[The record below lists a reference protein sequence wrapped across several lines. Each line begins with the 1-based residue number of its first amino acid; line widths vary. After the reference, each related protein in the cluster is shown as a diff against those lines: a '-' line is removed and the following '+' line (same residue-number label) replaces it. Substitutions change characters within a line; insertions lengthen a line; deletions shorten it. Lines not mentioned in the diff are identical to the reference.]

1 MRQKFILTT
10 RASGSYKKKNM
21 GNINLNKIHKLLV
34 FRNIYSTPNEYMD
47 EANSLPQIELDTEP
61 LYKIDIPSKMLFTPK
76 LHYYAQVLEN
86 EVNRYLNA
94 VNNLLEIEEGGE
106 NEELAKYMIKDTRES
121 VVTLIK
127 EANRQLACVDFHGT
141 YWKSQIYGTPDL
153 MTWGGIIESSAY
165 YRYMIAQ
172 LVRCWLELQDRY
184 AYIIGKHKYDA
195 FMFYTTFLERTP
207 EKEIEICHT
216 EKYIEETKKFKK
228 SRTDCCFLYDN
239 QEYFA
244 TAIQELTNKLKQ
256 FKLIPEDI
264 DYKQMESIFRGHPCR
279 RTIPWLGDKHIL
291 TSFIK
296 GICNDDD
303 PIVATWPE
311 GTSKWDVVSQR
322 FVDEDGNNMPNL
334 RQETPR
340 KKSQTIVTELI
351 DSLKAYM

>member
-1 MRQKFILTT
+1 MHDEDIPNLDKF
-10 RASGSYKKKNM
+10 
-21 GNINLNKIHKLLV
+21 HELLL
-34 FRNIYSTPNEYMD
+34 FKNIYSSHNEYMD

-76 LHYYAQVLEN
+76 LHYYAQIVEN

-94 VNNLLEIEEGGE
+94 VNNLLETKEGG
-106 NEELAKYMIKDTRES
+106 NEELTKYMIKDTRDS

-127 EANRQLACVDFHGT
+127 EADRQLAFCDPHKAYWISFYSGT
-141 YWKSQIYGTPDL
+141 LDL
-153 MTWGGIIESSAY
+153 MTWGKTIESSAY

-207 EKEIEICHT
+207 EEEIKFCRT
-216 EKYIEETKKFKK
+216 DKYIEESKKFKK

-244 TAIQELTNKLKQ
+244 TSIQELTNKLKQ
-256 FKLIPEDI
+256 FELIPKEI
-264 DYKQMESIFRGHPCR
+264 DYKQMESIFRGHSCR
-279 RTIPWLGDKHIL
+279 TKIPWLGDNHIL
-291 TSFIK
+291 TSLIK
-296 GICNDDD
+296 GICNDDS
-303 PIVATWPE
+303 PIVITWPK

-322 FVDEDGNNMPNL
+322 FVDKDGKCLPNI
-334 RQETPR
+334 RQESAR
-340 KKSQTIVTELI
+340 KKSQTTVTELI
-351 DSLKAYM
+351 NAFKAYI

>member
-1 MRQKFILTT
+1 MVSMHDEDIPNLDKF
-10 RASGSYKKKNM
+10 
-21 GNINLNKIHKLLV
+21 HELLL
-34 FRNIYSTPNEYMD
+34 FKNIYSSHNEYMD

-76 LHYYAQVLEN
+76 LHYYAQIVEN

-94 VNNLLEIEEGGE
+94 VNNLLETKEGG
-106 NEELAKYMIKDTRES
+106 NEELTKYMIKDTRDS

-127 EANRQLACVDFHGT
+127 EADRQLAFCDPHKAYWISFYSGT
-141 YWKSQIYGTPDL
+141 LDL
-153 MTWGGIIESSAY
+153 MTWGKTIESSAY

-207 EKEIEICHT
+207 EEEIKFCRT
-216 EKYIEETKKFKK
+216 DKYIEESKKFKK

-244 TAIQELTNKLKQ
+244 TSIQELTNKLKQ
-256 FKLIPEDI
+256 FELIPKEI
-264 DYKQMESIFRGHPCR
+264 DYKQMESIFRGHSCR
-279 RTIPWLGDKHIL
+279 TKIPWLGDNHIL
-291 TSFIK
+291 TSLIK
-296 GICNDDD
+296 GICNDDS
-303 PIVATWPE
+303 PIVITWPK

-322 FVDEDGNNMPNL
+322 FVDKDGKCLPNI
-334 RQETPR
+334 RQESAR
-340 KKSQTIVTELI
+340 KKSQTTVTELI
-351 DSLKAYM
+351 NAFKAYI

>member
-1 MRQKFILTT
+1 
-10 RASGSYKKKNM
+10 
-21 GNINLNKIHKLLV
+21 
-34 FRNIYSTPNEYMD
+34 MD

-76 LHYYAQVLEN
+76 LHYYAQIVEN

-94 VNNLLEIEEGGE
+94 VNNLLETKEGG
-106 NEELAKYMIKDTRES
+106 NEELTKYMIKDTRDS

-127 EANRQLACVDFHGT
+127 EADRQLAFCDPHKAYWISFYSGT
-141 YWKSQIYGTPDL
+141 LDL
-153 MTWGGIIESSAY
+153 MTWGKTIESSAY

-207 EKEIEICHT
+207 EEEIKFCRT
-216 EKYIEETKKFKK
+216 DKYIEESKKFKK

-244 TAIQELTNKLKQ
+244 TSIQELTNKLKQ
-256 FKLIPEDI
+256 FELIPKEI
-264 DYKQMESIFRGHPCR
+264 DYKQMESIFRGHSCR
-279 RTIPWLGDKHIL
+279 TKIPWLGDNHIL
-291 TSFIK
+291 TSLIK
-296 GICNDDD
+296 GICNDDS
-303 PIVATWPE
+303 PIVITWPK

-322 FVDEDGNNMPNL
+322 FVDKDGKCLPNI
-334 RQETPR
+334 RQESAR

-351 DSLKAYM
+351 NAFKAYI